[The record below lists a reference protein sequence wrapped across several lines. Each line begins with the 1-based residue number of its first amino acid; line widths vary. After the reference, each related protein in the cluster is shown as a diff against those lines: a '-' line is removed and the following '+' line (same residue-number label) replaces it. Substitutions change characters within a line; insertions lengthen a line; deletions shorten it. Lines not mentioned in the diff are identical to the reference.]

1 MSEKGGKVTFKITLA
16 SDSKQPFKVLC
27 VPDATP
33 FSAVIKFAAEEFK
46 VSAATCACITN
57 DGVGINPQQTAGFGF
72 QVLPLGDKSRS
83 FLVYRQQAEG
93 LLPRKAL
100 GFDVRTLNLTD
111 QFLNE
116 GVAAGILLLG
126 IGVRDHRLMNEDS
139 SRSIDRRG
147 KCRIFLR

>member
-57 DGVGINPQQTAGFGF
+57 DGVGINPQQTA
-72 QVLPLGDKSRS
+72 
-83 FLVYRQQAEG
+83 
-93 LLPRKAL
+93 
-100 GFDVRTLNLTD
+100 D
-111 QFLNE
+111 QFLKE
-116 GVAAGILLLG
+116 RVITGVFLVSVDILGELLVYLAGSM
-126 IGVRDHRLMNEDS
+126 R
-139 SRSIDRRG
+139 IDGRE
-147 KCRIFLR
+147 KNQIFLR